1 MPSGVIRCPPHKNAL
16 GVNLKDKF
24 NDLVRLRPHQRVGLM
39 QRFYPFPHPFAII
52 QVGLS
57 GLVASRLMH
66 FYEIKW

>member
-52 QVGLS
+52 QVRLNFMQRHGLCT
-57 GLVASRLMH
+57 
-66 FYEIKW
+66 FTK